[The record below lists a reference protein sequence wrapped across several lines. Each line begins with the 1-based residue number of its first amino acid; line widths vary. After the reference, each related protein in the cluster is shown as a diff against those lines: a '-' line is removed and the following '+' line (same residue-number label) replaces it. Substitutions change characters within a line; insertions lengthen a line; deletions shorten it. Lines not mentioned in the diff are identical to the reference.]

1 MSIRYNRKIRFFPQ
15 EMHIPSSLTPF
26 FPAKTA
32 PAPSARMRI
41 GGNGLC
47 S

>member
-15 EMHIPSSLTPF
+15 EMHISLSLPPF

-32 PAPSARMRI
+32 KAPSERMQF